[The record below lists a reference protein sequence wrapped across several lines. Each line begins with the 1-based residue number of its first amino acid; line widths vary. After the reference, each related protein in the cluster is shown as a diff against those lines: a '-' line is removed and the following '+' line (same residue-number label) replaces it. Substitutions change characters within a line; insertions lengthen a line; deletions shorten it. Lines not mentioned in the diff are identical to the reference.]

1 MTVIYEAKDDKPHFC
16 TTANASLPVGSI
28 CQCDCGRFWLRK
40 TVIGDYW
47 VYRWV
52 PVRWYH
58 RTARKRITEWK
69 QQRRIRPIVQSIIAT
84 GEPQTLTNKTIV
96 NPTVQ
101 ESIYAKLRDTVPGE
115 GYVPLDPQG
124 RVPVEDKKAA
134 MMEQMAQAKE
144 KVKADSRKLYLTR
157 AGADG
162 EQEWREADDTTPT
175 KFRVTANVYPSP
187 FAEKTCAVCTWT
199 GTRFQIGEMAGE
211 YADESDNPLLHMEI
225 DTVEVLDE

>member
-1 MTVIYEAKDDKPHFC
+1 MTVIYEANENRPHFC
-16 TTANASLPVGSI
+16 TTADRDLPLGSI
-28 CQCDCGRFWLRK
+28 CRCECGRFWLRK

-47 VYRWV
+47 VRSWV

-58 RTARKRITEWK
+58 RTARRRITEWK
-69 QQRRIRPIVQSIIAT
+69 QQRRIRPIVQSIIAA
-84 GEPQTLTNKTIV
+84 GEPQTLTNK
-96 NPTVQ
+96 TVQ

-115 GYVPLDPQG
+115 GWQEGDRPGGETPVQTVDEAHRLAVIDLDPNQFRRTG
-124 RVPVEDKKAA
+124 TDAER
-134 MMEQMAQAKE
+134 QWQ
-144 KVKADSRKLYLTR
+144 
-157 AGADG
+157 
-162 EQEWREADDTTPT
+162 QADDKTTT

-187 FAEKTCAVCTWT
+187 FAEKTCAVATWT